1 MANNIDRTKKIL
13 CHIFLRNHIPQPK
26 GWITVMW
33 GNVGFYFDA
42 FVCLPQI
49 AFSSPHDSL
58 VQSSHLEVNKN
69 IPPPSYESSLPEN
82 SISPHIKA
90 RYITLPHKYNP
101 FRIQSKVTQ
110 KVTFFFPNSDVSQA
124 RAFKGQS
131 SIRATLEACLSD
143 DVGLQWLWGLAGSSH
158 TWGIVKIRPPL
169 LPLKSLIA

>member
-1 MANNIDRTKKIL
+1 MPHFFAQSYSTTQGLDNSYVGKCRLLFWRFCMSTTNCFFFPSWLSCAIL
-13 CHIFLRNHIPQPK
+13 
-26 GWITVMW
+26 
-33 GNVGFYFDA
+33 
-42 FVCLPQI
+42 
-49 AFSSPHDSL
+49 SPGSEQKH
-58 VQSSHLEVNKN
+58 
-69 IPPPSYESSLPEN
+69 PPPSYESSLPEN